1 MFKKTIANYLGFII
15 CLPIFLNFFLN
26 FITNPKLISFVNLK
40 EFISSILLFTFL
52 YTIGKSF
59 KEATS
64 IKFTTTFGI
73 ITYFISFYVFESIL
87 LFFTQEIKLHDTFIY
102 VNIFWLI
109 FLILKL
115 NNKYLILLNLSTYLL
130 LRLFNSFYF
139 LDFIKNK
146 NIEGDVKD
154 VFFLNTEKIYN
165 ESFFTSISNP
175 VMSGYPQFMSYI
187 DSFLYKLSFYRE
199 SYSFIIS
206 TTFVFLW
213 LFILM
218 FIEFEYSSEN
228 KIALVLLFTSLIL
241 NSQWLEFLFLSSLMS
256 ERIASYLFLGLLIN
270 INKVKN
276 EKESLILFST
286 FLFSFIYL
294 TKQFFALLL
303 LVIFIYYLSNKNLR
317 KYSTFLLLA
326 YFLRELQHI
335 FYFKNIPKDHHISQI
350 DLFDT
355 ALDLILFRDLKINNI
370 NLILQN
376 LLKDKP
382 VVYLIILF
390 FISYFCYYFIF
401 KDFTNFNSALLILSV
416 LNFIFV
422 FLLYISVW
430 QTMELESPI
439 RYFYSFIPVYSIA
452 IFFNLEKIQNLIKN
466 Y

>member
-1 MFKKTIANYLGFII
+1 MFKKILIKYLGFII
-15 CLPIFLNFFLN
+15 SLPIFINFSLN
-26 FITNPKLISFVNLK
+26 FIGNPKSISFVNLK

-52 YTIGKSF
+52 FTVGKSF
-59 KEATS
+59 KDATNK
-64 IKFTTTFGI
+64 KFTATFGI
-73 ITYFISFYVFESIL
+73 IAYFISFFIFESIF
-87 LFFTQEIKLHDTFIY
+87 LFFIKDINLHNTFIY
-102 VNIFWLI
+102 VNVFWMI
-109 FLILKL
+109 FLIFKL
-115 NNKYLILLNLSTYLL
+115 NNKYLILFNLSTYLI
-130 LRLFNSFYF
+130 LRVFNSFYF
-139 LDFIKNK
+139 LKFIKNK

-165 ESFFTSISNP
+165 ESLFYSISNP

-187 DSFLYKLSFYRE
+187 DAFLYKLSFYGE
-199 SYSFIIS
+199 SYSFMIP

-317 KYSTFLLLA
+317 KYSTFLLFA
-326 YFLRELQHI
+326 YFLRELQHL

-355 ALDLILFRDLKINNI
+355 ALDLILLRDLKINNI

-452 IFFNLEKIQNLIKN
+452 IFFNLEKIQNLFKN